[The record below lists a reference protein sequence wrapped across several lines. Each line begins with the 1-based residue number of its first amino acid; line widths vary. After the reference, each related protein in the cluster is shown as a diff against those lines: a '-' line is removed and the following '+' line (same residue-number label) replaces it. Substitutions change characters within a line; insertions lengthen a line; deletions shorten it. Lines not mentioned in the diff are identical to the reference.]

1 MTITNYIKNC
11 DRVIPRWGMER
22 KKIMNSFFGISVDL
36 YNKKEHII
44 YCIGGAGEFFA
55 NRNKEMIISKERP
68 LGGFLFDFADM
79 PQEREN
85 VADDYLSHF
94 PDAEKKCLLTDK
106 FFDAQRQLSFSPLRF
121 RAYDVFHEWLPE
133 FCNSICDMRQFY
145 LEDKLYLAAEYDLE
159 GLFLIYL
166 DTIYRAKL
174 FPHKC
179 KCGNLF
185 LTDKRRG
192 GFTCPA
198 CIKNNNVEKLL
209 RYKKKHNDEYEA
221 QYIKVYQR
229 WYTRIRRAKEKGQ
242 LTGDKLQLCDDIFS
256 NFTSESYEKRNAVR
270 SGEISP
276 EAFFQWINE
285 FDNRMNIAN
294 DRNE

>member
-1 MTITNYIKNC
+1 MQEGTRSGADCAFRMGGEEMVCILNCPPEKAMDIAERLREKVENTVHHITVN
-11 DRVIPRWGMER
+11 
-22 KKIMNSFFGISVDL
+22 
-36 YNKKEHII
+36 
-44 YCIGGAGEFFA
+44 
-55 NRNKEMIISKERP
+55 
-68 LGGFLFDFADM
+68 
-79 PQEREN
+79 
-85 VADDYLSHF
+85 
-94 PDAEKKCLLTDK
+94 
-106 FFDAQRQLSFSPLRF
+106 
-121 RAYDVFHEWLPE
+121 
-133 FCNSICDMRQFY
+133 
-145 LEDKLYLAAEYDLE
+145 
-159 GLFLIYL
+159 
-166 DTIYRAKL
+166 
-174 FPHKC
+174 
-179 KCGNLF
+179 
-185 LTDKRRG
+185 
-192 GFTCPA
+192 TCPA

-294 DRNE
+294 DRKE